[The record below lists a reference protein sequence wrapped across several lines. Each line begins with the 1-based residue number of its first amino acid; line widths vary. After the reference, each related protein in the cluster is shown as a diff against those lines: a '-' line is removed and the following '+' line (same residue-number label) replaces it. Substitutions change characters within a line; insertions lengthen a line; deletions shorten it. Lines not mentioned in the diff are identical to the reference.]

1 MATIGY
7 GRDPDFEPYAPD
19 EPTMEQRL
27 AFALRYDPIFRVA
40 EIAEGIDPDKTPD
53 PSSLVDGSQPD
64 AEAKRKRRGRRRVR
78 AKL

>member
-1 MATIGY
+1 
-7 GRDPDFEPYAPD
+7 
-19 EPTMEQRL
+19 MEQRL

-53 PSSLVDGSQPD
+53 LSSLVDGSQPD